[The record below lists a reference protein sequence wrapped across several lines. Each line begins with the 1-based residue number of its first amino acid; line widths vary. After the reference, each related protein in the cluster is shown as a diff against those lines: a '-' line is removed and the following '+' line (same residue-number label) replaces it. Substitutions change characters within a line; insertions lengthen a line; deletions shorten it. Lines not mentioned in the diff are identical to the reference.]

1 MLDQFRSQNYN
12 FLIRFL
18 NTVRASLSWS
28 ASSGVILRVALFE
41 NPRAPGALPSILYKF
56 FPMYVLKQNVGGQL
70 SFVPRS
76 TLWLDGRSPVI
87 ESFLFLPHCKK
98 FNLHRQNFVP

>member
-56 FPMYVLKQNVGGQL
+56 FPMYVLRTDELNARLVKYQTKLKVRLEQ
-70 SFVPRS
+70 
-76 TLWLDGRSPVI
+76 
-87 ESFLFLPHCKK
+87 
-98 FNLHRQNFVP
+98 